1 MPAQAVSVLVEFLA
15 RPGEVISRKQIARIL
30 WPDGGDTESEQG
42 INNIIRRLRVALRD
56 TSPDEPIYIETVPKR
71 GYRFIAPVSA
81 VKGSEAPVAQSI
93 ECFSGEADAVEPLV
107 KVSDSASIDTE
118 PLETHGDMDRSL
130 EPPRAR
136 QHFSIRTV
144 ALSVL
149 CLALIAALAWRHWHR
164 PAGSPGQPIFLAI
177 APFDVTGPESGSG
190 QLAESFRLDLIDGL
204 SQLPGISVRAA
215 HSTIGKSSDAAAHS
229 GLQTLDVAAI
239 LYTRFSQTGDLCVL
253 DIEMVRNSDSAHLQV
268 WHYTG
273 TVAQLREIRD
283 QIKVDIFSYWKGSGT
298 KQRAQAGGTADSAA
312 YEHYLRA
319 RYFVRQR
326 DAISMGKANEEFQ
339 AAIARDPK
347 FAEAYSGMATVW
359 FLMADSEESFA
370 NAKRLA
376 MKSIELAPDIAE
388 AHAVLG
394 FVYFRHDWRFADGV
408 LEMRRA
414 VLLDPHE
421 ASHHIW
427 LATMLEDL
435 GDFTESEREIDLAKR
450 DDPSWVI
457 VYMGEV
463 KFFELTHQ
471 IDRMRKA
478 AETVAALQPEWS
490 NSYEALAWSDWDSGR
505 YPQAIANW
513 RRAAAIVAD
522 SDGVALEDRGLK
534 IYNESGLK
542 GYLRFRMERAQ
553 AVADKEP
560 HGYAE
565 AADWAALA
573 GDRAACLHDLEQ
585 MVRSHDS
592 HTPGIGVDPALD
604 PVHREPEFIALLHRI
619 GLRVY
624 DDASAARA
632 TLPVATP
639 Y

>member
-1 MPAQAVSVLVEFLA
+1 MPAQAVGVLVEFLA
-15 RPGEVISRKQIARIL
+15 HPGEVISRKQIARIL

-42 INNIIRRLRVALRD
+42 INNIIWRLRVALRD

-93 ECFSGEADAVEPLV
+93 EYLSGDAAAVEPPV
-107 KVSDSASIDTE
+107 EVSDSVPIYTSQ
-118 PLETHGDMDRSL
+118 LETHGGLDRTFD
-130 EPPRAR
+130 PHPVRR
-136 QHFSIRTV
+136 QSSIRIRTV

-149 CLALIAALAWRHWHR
+149 CLALIVALAWLAWRHWHR
-164 PAGSPGQPIFLAI
+164 PADGAGQPIFLAI

-190 QLAESFRLDLIDGL
+190 
-204 SQLPGISVRAA
+204 ISVRAA
-215 HSTIGKSSDAAAHS
+215 HSTIGKSGDAAAHS

-253 DIEMVRNSDSAHLQV
+253 DIEMVRNSDSAHLQA

-298 KQRAQAGGTADSAA
+298 KQRAQAGGTADSVA

-376 MKSIELAPDIAE
+376 MKSIELAPDI
-388 AHAVLG
+388 
-394 FVYFRHDWRFADGV
+394 VYFRHDWRFADGV

-463 KFFELTHQ
+463 KFFEVTHQ
-471 IDRMRKA
+471 TDRMKKA

-490 NSYEALAWSDWDSGR
+490 NSYEDWDAGR

-513 RRAAAIVAD
+513 RRAAAVVAD
-522 SDGVALEDRGLK
+522 SDGVALEDRGLE
-534 IYNESGLK
+534 IYNESGLNS
-542 GYLRFRMERAQ
+542 YIRFRMKRAQ
-553 AVADKEP
+553 AVADQEP

-573 GDRAACLHDLEQ
+573 GDRAACLHNLEQ

-604 PVHREPEFIALLHRI
+604 PVRREPEFIALLHRI
-619 GLRVY
+619 GLPVQ
-624 DDASAARA
+624 DDASAPRA
-632 TLPVATP
+632 TLPVTTP
-639 Y
+639 H